1 MEQKFVNLP
10 NLYLCERQFQYI
22 GLPLLKKQS
31 VGYPTSHD
39 EILLQA
45 GTREEAIIGLSKPQ
59 ADRNL
64 SYEVALL
71 KTYLHSGKTGQPAY
85 ASSLCLPKTCRSI
98 VEIKTGQLHRE
109 MVQHTICP
117 FYVAFCE
124 AIPDKLFSVDV
135 FNFEVWCIILVFNI
149 KIRPWNR
156 TTGVY
161 MCGIFQGAFDYE
173 ECLPATHD
181 EDFCRQQEI
190 ELASAVVDL
199 EAEVSWKGDGNV
211 SVIVTWAEPL
221 QINVIDN
228 ETISIFF
235 VSINPAGKDDKTFF
249 QVQYERRDPRRIY
262 SLEIELN
269 PLPWTTQL
277 LTYEVWVRP
286 LFNLQAMA
294 RKWPLCHPIFLEK
307 ELYDHKVK
315 YDVTSPIGTGQY
327 GNVYKGEVLLKDCKD
342 WTMVAVK
349 VAKEHEIGWK
359 EDFLDEI
366 KLLLQLGEHPNVVK
380 IHGCCSM
387 TNPPLLITEF
397 MRYGD
402 LLSFLHRCRIAESS
416 DDDIIY
422 SVTEA
427 DLIFIAQQD
436 FLSSNKFY
444 HGDLAARNVL
454 IGEGLKAKISD
465 FGLAD
470 DLYEK
475 GYKRMAHGRKRPMRW
490 VSIETLRSG
499 FCSDK
504 SDVWS
509 FGILLYEIFTLG
521 ATPYHDIP
529 IHEIATTL
537 QDGYRLPKPDSCPQ
551 EIYNTMRQCWNEN
564 PTGRPTF
571 SQLEEVLD
579 CLQQDRQTNVDSGS
593 SFISSCEL
601 RNAVFQPHF
610 EEDDLPSLP
619 VGPLLP
625 VDSGSFSGSVIDT
638 GSFADSESNVG
649 SVIDSGAGSID
660 TGTNFYP
667 YEQEMRIM
675 ESHSEE
681 EEDEE
686 GPDRVSRI

>member
-1 MEQKFVNLP
+1 MMRTFADSKGNKLSP
-10 NLYLCERQFQYI
+10 WPDH
-22 GLPLLKKQS
+22 PLLGTAS
-31 VGYPTSHD
+31 
-39 EILLQA
+39 LLH
-45 GTREEAIIGLSKPQ
+45 PQ
-59 ADRNL
+59 
-64 SYEVALL
+64 
-71 KTYLHSGKTGQPAY
+71 
-85 ASSLCLPKTCRSI
+85 
-98 VEIKTGQLHRE
+98 
-109 MVQHTICP
+109 
-117 FYVAFCE
+117 
-124 AIPDKLFSVDV
+124 
-135 FNFEVWCIILVFNI
+135 
-149 KIRPWNR
+149 
-156 TTGVY
+156 
-161 MCGIFQGAFDYE
+161 
-173 ECLPATHD
+173 
-181 EDFCRQQEI
+181 
-190 ELASAVVDL
+190 
-199 EAEVSWKGDGNV
+199 
-211 SVIVTWAEPL
+211 
-221 QINVIDN
+221 
-228 ETISIFF
+228 
-235 VSINPAGKDDKTFF
+235 
-249 QVQYERRDPRRIY
+249 
-262 SLEIELN
+262 
-269 PLPWTTQL
+269 
-277 LTYEVWVRP
+277 VRP
-286 LFNLQAMA
+286 LFQPSSHGKEVAIVRFNLTRYMNNSESETTVSVTQPDRQHVMISLISICATSAIVVMTICFMVWWCFCCGTHI
-294 RKWPLCHPIFLEK
+294 RRIPDHDEDSYHECHPIFLEK
-307 ELYDHKVK
+307 ELYDPTKVK

-366 KLLLQLGEHPNVVK
+366 KLLLQLGEHPNVIK

-427 DLIFIAQQD
+427 DLIFIAQQV
-436 FLSSNKFY
+436 
-444 HGDLAARNVL
+444 ARGMSGCSNVL

-475 GYKRMAHGRKRPMRW
+475 GYKEDAHGRKRPMRW

-564 PTGRPTF
+564 PTGRPSF

-686 GPDRVSRI
+686 GPDRGFKNLAFDSDEAGESDENRNRERSTDVGPKNESVEVQEGEGKSKIRTVSTSLEDEGIVKDEVISDMIHEV